1 VPVACIVL
9 RSDDMTL
16 TPSCPASYLPGRG
29 RGRVNFAILSEQI
42 VPMGATPHLLRISR
56 NVEATQIVLMTNA
69 WQTLPELKN
78 EVAIARVDRPRL
90 GRETMERT
98 AGVQPQWHCASK
110 YLITITKIQ
119 YTSRAHGAVFVG

>member
-1 VPVACIVL
+1 
-9 RSDDMTL
+9 
-16 TPSCPASYLPGRG
+16 
-29 RGRVNFAILSEQI
+29 VNFAILSEQI

-98 AGVQPQWHCASK
+98 AQCHCGSLRVIASGEPE
-110 YLITITKIQ
+110 
-119 YTSRAHGAVFVG
+119 RV